1 MTQTFQTPIDM
12 ALTNNCNGDVIDFTG
27 TGHVIET
34 TGPSNSAE
42 GQFRV
47 VFAAL
52 EGTGLTGETY
62 ILSGQ
67 SVLMGTST
75 VVQYMTVLEE
85 ISQGPD
91 QNSNI
96 RFTLQIVF
104 DSQGNVIEIHGTATD
119 TCTG

>member
-1 MTQTFQTPIDM
+1 M